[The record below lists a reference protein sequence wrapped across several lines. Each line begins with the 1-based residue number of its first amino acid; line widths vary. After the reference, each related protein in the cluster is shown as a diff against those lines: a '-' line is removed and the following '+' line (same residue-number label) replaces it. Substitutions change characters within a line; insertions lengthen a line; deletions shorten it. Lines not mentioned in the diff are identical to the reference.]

1 MRIAAR
7 RRVIFELAFFF
18 PAAPP
23 AQRGRLAVTDERLCG
38 AALLYW
44 RSVELCRLC
53 SPRLSIAVLSDGHAP
68 PVLLQLGVYLP
79 GPSPR
84 CDPISLLRAKMPRRV
99 VIDVLLNGVY
109 AGFIHG
115 ATHGR

>member
-18 PAAPP
+18 PAASP

-44 RSVELCRLC
+44 RAVEFCWLC
-53 SPRLSIAVLSDGHAP
+53 SPCLSIAVLSDRHAP
-68 PVLLQLGVYLP
+68 SILLLLGVSLP
-79 GPSPR
+79 GPQARPNIVS
-84 CDPISLLRAKMPRRV
+84 RAQMPRHV
-99 VIDVLLNGVY
+99 AMDVKLNGVD
-109 AGFIHG
+109 AGFLQG
-115 ATHGR
+115 